1 MNGIIGMYKKKPEW
15 LKIGNLVKL
24 NAQGMKSKKNLVK
37 LLPHEKVA
45 GSINTWGSPKVG
57 LVISERIPRSP
68 PAGHLK
74 LYPDPKTWVQVRTI
88 LWNTGDKRDVRED
101 ELELAHD

>member
-1 MNGIIGMYKKKPEW
+1 MKVALMYKEKPEW

-24 NAQGMKSKKNLVK
+24 NAQGIKSKKYLVK
-37 LLPHEKVA
+37 LQREVA
-45 GSINTWGSPKVG
+45 GSIKTWGNPKVG

-74 LYPDPKTWVQVRTI
+74 LHTDPKTWVQLRTI
-88 LWNTGDKRDVRED
+88 LWNTGDKRDIRED
-101 ELELAHD
+101 ELELV